1 MVIIA
6 NWGGKGQEDLIKTFT
21 AKQKEPWMTQDSIS
35 TYGDIWILKEAME
48 TAKSADP
55 KKVAEAMRTM
65 EGSSAAKYFPGGKLK
80 FEPNGRRA
88 GAELVILQWQA
99 GEPKPVYPT
108 SLATSQA
115 AWPKK

>member
-6 NWGGKGQEDLIKTFT
+6 NWGGKGQETLIKDFT

-48 TAKSADP
+48 QAKSADP
-55 KKVAEAMRTM
+55 KKVGAAMHAM
-65 EGSSAAKYFPGGKLK
+65 EGTSAAKYFPGGKLK

-88 GAELVILQWQA
+88 GAELVILQWQN
-99 GEPKPVYPT
+99 GEPKPVYPAA
-108 SLATSQA
+108 LATTQA